1 MFFLLFLLPAIFI
14 SNPLV
19 SAVCKRHSRAIAQ
32 SEDISFVMA
41 PTKEKTCVFFFVLA
55 VLAGSTQTSATTCPA
70 TTAEG
75 LANRPFSFSSN
86 WAMRRRERDK
96 PAGSYIQV
104 LHGPQTFQL
113 AGGESITVPIRFQV
127 KRGGAKPTAEWR
139 HIGIA
144 KEGFWPVEKRTTIS
158 DRSFGE
164 S

>member
-1 MFFLLFLLPAIFI
+1 MAMMLQVFCFFYFYSPPSSSLTLLCRPFANAIQGLLH
-14 SNPLV
+14 NPKIYHSSWPLPK
-19 SAVCKRHSRAIAQ
+19 KRH
-32 SEDISFVMA
+32 
-41 PTKEKTCVFFFVLA
+41 VFFFCVLA

-127 KRGGAKPTAEWR
+127 KRGGAKPTAE
-139 HIGIA
+139 
-144 KEGFWPVEKRTTIS
+144 
-158 DRSFGE
+158 
-164 S
+164 